1 MKKLLMSGLIGASL
15 LAAVPM
21 AQAQESPWMVRARAV
36 NLNWTNGQS
45 DGLGDVTAKDMVIP
59 EVDVSY
65 FFTKNIAAELVLT
78 YPQRVKVHLDGADI
92 GKVTALPPSLLL
104 QYHFTNFGQFKPYIG
119 AGINYTVFFDRK
131 VAGDALQV
139 DRSTFGYA
147 AQVGFDYMMDKNW
160 GWNVDLKY
168 AQIRTDVTGVSDGV
182 KAGRLDLSPT
192 MVGVGLTYR
201 FK

>member
-1 MKKLLMSGLIGASL
+1 MKKLLISGLIGASV
-15 LAAVPM
+15 LAGMPI

-36 NLNWTNGQS
+36 NLNWHNGQE
-45 DGLGDVTAKDMVIP
+45 DGLPPVTAKDMVIP
-59 EVDVSY
+59 EVDVTY
-65 FFTKNIAAELVLT
+65 FFTKNIATELVLT
-78 YPQRVKVHLDGADI
+78 YPQRVKVRLDGADI

-104 QYHFTNFGQFKPYIG
+104 QYHFTNFGQFKPYVG

-131 VAGDALQV
+131 VADDALQV

-147 AQVGFDYMMDKNW
+147 AQVGFDYMIDKNW

-168 AQIRTDVTGVSDGV
+168 AQIRTDVSPVGGGASLG
-182 KAGRLDLSPT
+182 KLDLSPV
-192 MVGVGLTYR
+192 MLGAGLTYR